1 MDGEY
6 MKCNN
11 CGFEFDE
18 GIFCPECGT
27 KYDEEEAK
35 RIEAEKAE
43 IEKKRIEELKVQEE
57 LQKKQEAE
65 QREKDL
71 AEAKEIER
79 TKQEELSRTF
89 NGVLYASVDEMN
101 AAKEAYESELKV
113 KEQLTKS
120 ANTKALISMII
131 GLIALLFV
139 SGYVGMITA
148 VISLVLGILALKANT
163 TKRGFAITG
172 IVTSILCIGI
182 AVMDVVFTIL
192 GKLLG

>member
-1 MDGEY
+1 